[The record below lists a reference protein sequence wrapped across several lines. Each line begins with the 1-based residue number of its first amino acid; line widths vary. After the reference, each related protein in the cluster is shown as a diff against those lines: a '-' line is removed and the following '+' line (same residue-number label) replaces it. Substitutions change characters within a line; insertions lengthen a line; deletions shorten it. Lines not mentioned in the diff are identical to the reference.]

1 MKSRTSFFN
10 PTAFRKNLTRFA
22 PAWALYGVILLL
34 ILVTMVGSDFN
45 WFASDLTEALMIFP
59 AANIIFAF
67 ISAQLL
73 YGDLYN
79 TRMCN
84 ALHALPLR
92 RENWF
97 VTNLVSGLT
106 FNLIP
111 TVLMLVFSL
120 LMILLGAG
128 RCNNGLLIPVMVFLG
143 SNLQYLFFFG
153 LATFCAFLVGKRFA
167 MAVVYV
173 ILNFASLIVYWL
185 VDMLYIPMLYGV
197 QTAEEPFYLFS
208 PVVQMCSAEYMD
220 VEWLIPESS
229 SLYRSYSNRGIMYFT
244 EGWGYIGICAAV
256 GIGLMGLALVLYRK
270 RKLECAGDFMAI
282 RGIEPVFLTVYTL
295 FLGALFQMIFG
306 TFTGNDI
313 DLSLFVGL
321 IVGFFTGRML
331 IKRTVRVFRWKAWL
345 QCGALIGIFLL
356 TLLVTWLD
364 PLGIQTWMPD
374 AEDVVSV
381 RINANHGNY
390 DSTGESFTVED
401 SEDIEKM
408 LSIHGVLMTGNS
420 RESMVYYPAPTVVND
435 KETAEI
441 TETVI
446 LVENYSMPISFH
458 YQLKNGRTV
467 SRYYYVNLSSEE
479 GKMLRPYFADISCVL
494 GVEEDKLEAFIKEVS
509 TVLIDGELV
518 YLTAEDKLELLQ
530 AIDADCDAG
539 HMIQAW
545 GYRRAEGTT
554 DDIFYIEF
562 SNQSGFYW
570 CHLQVTKHC
579 ENIIRFMDEH
589 DIETP
594 NYDEKFG

>member
-34 ILVTMVGSDFN
+34 ILVTMVGSDFD
-45 WFASDLTEALMIFP
+45 WFDSDLSEALMIFP
-59 AANIIFAF
+59 TANIIFAF

-79 TRMCN
+79 SRMCN

-111 TVLMLVFSL
+111 TAVMLVFSL

-128 RCNNGLLIPVMVFLG
+128 RCNNGLLIPVMIFLG

-167 MAVVYV
+167 MAVVYAIV
-173 ILNFASLIVYWL
+173 NFVSMIVFWL

-197 QTAEEPFYLFS
+197 KTVMEPFILFS

-220 VEWLIPESS
+220 VEWLKTEIISESRAYFS
-229 SLYRSYSNRGIMYFT
+229 RGIMHLT
-244 EGWGYIGICAAV
+244 DGWGYIAICAAL
-256 GIGLMGLALVLYRK
+256 GIGLMGLALMLYRR

-282 RGIEPVFLTVYTL
+282 RGMEPVFLTVYTL
-295 FLGALFQMIFG
+295 VIGCLFQMIFG

-313 DLSLFVGL
+313 GLSLFVGL
-321 IVGFFTGRML
+321 IVGFFTGQML
-331 IKRTVRVFRWKAWL
+331 IKRTVRVFRWKTWL

-356 TLLVTWLD
+356 TLLVTKLD

-374 AEDVVSV
+374 AEDVASIQV
-381 RINANHGNY
+381 NANHGNY
-390 DSTGESFTVED
+390 VSIGETFTVED
-401 SEDIEKM
+401 AEDIEKM
-408 LSIHGVLMTGNS
+408 LHVHGILLDGGSVEDT
-420 RESMVYYPAPTVVND
+420 VIAPTTTV
-435 KETAEI
+435 EI
-441 TETVI
+441 YEATPA
-446 LVENYSMPISFH
+446 ENYSIPVSIH
-458 YQLKNGRTV
+458 YQLKSGRTV
-467 SRYYYVNLSSEE
+467 SRYYYAYVVSEA
-479 GKMLRPYFADISCVL
+479 GQILRPYFADVSCVL
-494 GVEEDKLEAFIKEVS
+494 GVEADELEAFSKELV
-509 TVLIDGELV
+509 TVHVDGELV
-518 YLTAEDKLELLQ
+518 YLTEEDKLALLQ
-530 AIDADCDAG
+530 AIAADCKAG
-539 HMIQAW
+539 TMIQIW
-545 GYRRAEGTT
+545 GYHRAEGTADKT
-554 DDIFYIEF
+554 FYIEF
-562 SNQSGFYW
+562 RDKTGFYW
-570 CHLQVTKHC
+570 CHLQVTEHC
-579 ENIIRFMDEH
+579 ENVIRFMDDH
-589 DIETP
+589 NISRP

>member
-34 ILVTMVGSDFN
+34 ILISMVGSDFD
-45 WFASDLTEALMIFP
+45 WFDSNLTEALMIFP
-59 AANIIFAF
+59 TANIIFAF

-79 TRMCN
+79 SRMCN

-111 TVLMLVFSL
+111 TAVMLVFSL

-128 RCNNGLLIPVMVFLG
+128 RCDNGLLIPVMIFLG

-167 MAVVYV
+167 MAVVYA
-173 ILNFASLIVYWL
+173 IINFASMIVYWL
-185 VDMLYIPMLYGV
+185 VDTLYTPMLYGV
-197 QTAEEPFYLFS
+197 KTAVEPFYLFS
-208 PVVQMCSAEYMD
+208 PNAQQSLFEYMD
-220 VEWLIPESS
+220 VEWLRVEIAGEHRAYPS
-229 SLYRSYSNRGIMYFT
+229 RGIMHLT
-244 EGWGYIGICAAV
+244 DGWGYMAICAAV
-256 GIGLMGLALVLYRK
+256 GVGLLGLALVLYRK
-270 RKLECAGDFMAI
+270 RKLEYAGDFMAVK
-282 RGIEPVFLTVYTL
+282 GLEPVFLTVYTL
-295 FLGALFQMIFG
+295 VIGCLFQMIFG
-306 TFTGNDI
+306 TFTGNNI

-321 IVGFFTGRML
+321 IVGFFTGQML

-356 TLLVTWLD
+356 TLLLTWLD

-374 AEDVVSV
+374 AENVASIQV
-381 RINANHGNY
+381 NANHGNY
-390 DSTGESFTVED
+390 VSIGETFTVED
-401 SEDIEKM
+401 AEDIEKM

-446 LVENYSMPISFH
+446 LVENYSMPISFY
-458 YQLKNGRTV
+458 YQLKDGRTV

-494 GVEEDKLEAFIKEVS
+494 GVEDELETFVKELEAVHA
-509 TVLIDGELV
+509 DGELV
-518 YLTAEDKLELLQ
+518 YLTTEDKLELLQ
-530 AIDADCDAG
+530 AVAADCEAG
-539 HMIQAW
+539 HMIQVW

-579 ENIIRFMDEH
+579 ENVIRFMDDH
-589 DIETP
+589 NISRP